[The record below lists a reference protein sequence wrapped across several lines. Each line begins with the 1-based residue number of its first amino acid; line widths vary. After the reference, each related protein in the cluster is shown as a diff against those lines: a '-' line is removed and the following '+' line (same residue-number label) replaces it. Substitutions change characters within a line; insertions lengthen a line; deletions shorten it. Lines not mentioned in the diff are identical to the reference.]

1 MSSLGAPTTAP
12 LRGSVVGAASGALA
26 VAAHGIGGGE
36 IPPASA
42 MTLLLAVCV
51 AVGAITATLPALAR
65 GPLPLIA
72 ALGAGQ
78 LAAHAA
84 MTVSVHSHSSAPGL
98 MMLGAHA
105 VATAVCAVLVLAA
118 ERLLAVVT
126 NVARTVLAPIAPVV
140 RVSRRVSYAG
150 THPSTV
156 DALLRASISRRG
168 PPALV

>member
-1 MSSLGAPTTAP
+1 MSSLGAPATAP

-26 VAAHGIGGGE
+26 IAAHGMGGGE

-42 MTLLLAVCV
+42 MTLLIAVSV
-51 AVGAITATLPALAR
+51 AVGAITATLPALTR

-118 ERLLAVVT
+118 EQFFRVVT
-126 NVARTVLAPIAPVV
+126 TVIRDVLVPIGPIARV
-140 RVSRRVSYAG
+140 RRRISYNG

-168 PPALV
+168 PPVLV

>member
-1 MSSLGAPTTAP
+1 MSSLGAPATAP

-26 VAAHGIGGGE
+26 IAAHGISGGE

-42 MTLLLAVCV
+42 MTLLIAVCV
-51 AVGAITATLPALAR
+51 AVGAITATLPSLAR

-98 MMLGAHA
+98 TMLGAHA
-105 VATAVCAVLVLAA
+105 VATAVCAVAVLAA
-118 ERLLAVVT
+118 ERLFAVVT
-126 NVARTVLAPIAPVV
+126 NAARTVLTTPTRAV
-140 RVSRRVSYAG
+140 RVRSLILATS
-150 THPSTV
+150 THPSTI

-168 PPALV
+168 PPVLD